1 MWGFSPVTQGNSGS
15 FSCGPMEVQSPFG
28 CERAH
33 GIGLK
38 SRQGNQ
44 ASRRIEGRISRSFLS
59 CSRKSWLPSTC
70 DGDLRELLMVPMGS
84 QEYCGIG
91 SGLSGLHWGRCN
103 GREPNLELRRE
114 LQGSSPFLRWTSV
127 SLRSWNR
134 GVRPRL
140 VLRHGTPLASRV
152 VHGVSGHLSS
162 CIWNLWI
169 FPEDATG
176 VSVTLRV

>member
-1 MWGFSPVTQGNSGS
+1 M
-15 FSCGPMEVQSPFG
+15 
-28 CERAH
+28 
-33 GIGLK
+33 
-38 SRQGNQ
+38 
-44 ASRRIEGRISRSFLS
+44 S
-59 CSRKSWLPSTC
+59 CSRKSWLPSTY

-134 GVRPRL
+134 GVRSRL
-140 VLRHGTPLASRV
+140 VLRHGTPLDSRV

-162 CIWNLWI
+162 CIWHLQL
-169 FPEDATG
+169 FLEDETR
-176 VSVTLRV
+176 VSVCLRVVTSSSGLHSKRCPGIGTYLEWMWKPVSFEFWHNQRGFLLSFNVRPASA